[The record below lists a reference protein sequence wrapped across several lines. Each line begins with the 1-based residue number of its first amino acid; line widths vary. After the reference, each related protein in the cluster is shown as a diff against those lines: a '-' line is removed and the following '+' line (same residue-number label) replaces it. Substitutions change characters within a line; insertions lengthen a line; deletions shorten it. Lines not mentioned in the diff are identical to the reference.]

1 MSDQQGPRMEDI
13 PFEVRSYLYEM
24 CLGHKAL
31 TPLTVM
37 LRRHGLEHEYQTIYS
52 RIRGV
57 MNMTPTCMM
66 QLCRMY
72 DDYTP
77 WQMFGAEY
85 SIGMKVELGR
95 RMSGDV
101 VGEVLEAN
109 GAMGD
114 VNDELRRA
122 LGNKRISKDAL
133 AEIARKA
140 AEAMA
145 QISDVIDAA
154 GRAK

>member
-1 MSDQQGPRMEDI
+1 MTDQREPRMEDV

-24 CLGHKAL
+24 CLGRNAATAL
-31 TPLTVM
+31 MVM

-52 RIRGV
+52 RIRGT

-77 WQMFGAEY
+77 WQLFGAEY
-85 SIGMKVELGR
+85 AIGLTVEPGK

-101 VGEVLEAN
+101 VSELLEAN
-109 GAMGD
+109 TAMGA
-114 VNDELRRA
+114 VNEELRKA
-122 LGNKRISKDAL
+122 LHGGRVSKAAL
-133 AEIARKA
+133 SEIAHKA
-140 AEAMA
+140 ATAMA
-145 QISDVIDAA
+145 EVSDVIDAA
-154 GRAK
+154 GRTK